1 MNKEMKLS
9 VKQRLEKKKMLFKMK
24 KEISKLEFEIK
35 EKYLLTDTEE
45 IIRELEIKRNNYDR
59 LVKRL

>member
-24 KEISKLEFEIK
+24 KEISKLELEIK

-59 LVKRL
+59 LVK

>member
-59 LVKRL
+59 LVK

>member
-1 MNKEMKLS
+1 MNKETKLS

-24 KEISKLEFEIK
+24 KEISRLELEIK
-35 EKYLLTDTEE
+35 EKYLLTDTEK

-59 LVKRL
+59 LVK

>member
-24 KEISKLEFEIK
+24 KEISRLELEIK
-35 EKYLLTDTEE
+35 EKYLLTDTEK

-59 LVKRL
+59 LVK

>member
-1 MNKEMKLS
+1 MSKEIKLS
-9 VKQRLEKKKMLFKMK
+9 LKQRLEKKKMLFKMK
-24 KEISKLEFEIK
+24 KEISRLELEIK

-59 LVKRL
+59 LVK

>member
-24 KEISKLEFEIK
+24 KEISRLELEIK
-35 EKYLLTDTEE
+35 EKYLLTDTEK

-59 LVKRL
+59 LVM

>member
-24 KEISKLEFEIK
+24 KEISRLELEIK

-59 LVKRL
+59 LVK

>member
-1 MNKEMKLS
+1 MSKEIKLS
-9 VKQRLEKKKMLFKMK
+9 LKQRLEKKKMLFKMK
-24 KEISKLEFEIK
+24 KEISKLELEIK

-59 LVKRL
+59 LVK